1 MESRGPH
8 AVLDSSPLSLTA
20 SLAASRRPGHHDGVS
35 PGGRPATTTADDWA
49 QGALDEIEQSGVRAL
64 TVEAVARRL
73 GVSKGGAY
81 HHFQD
86 RRDLLRAALARWE
99 RRQVTE
105 LNAHFA
111 AIRDPQLRLRAALE
125 EAFIT
130 LAPTV
135 IVQLMA
141 ASDDPVVAAV
151 LERSTAARI
160 DQLRRTFVDL
170 GATGA
175 DAQHRAILLYG
186 HYLGFAQLRRHAPT
200 LLKTPRQTRAHVARI
215 EASLL
220 AGLP

>member
-1 MESRGPH
+1 M
-8 AVLDSSPLSLTA
+8 
-20 SLAASRRPGHHDGVS
+20 S
-35 PGGRPATTTADDWA
+35 PGGRPVTTTADDWA

-81 HHFQD
+81 HHFQN
-86 RRDLLRAALARWE
+86 RRDLLRAALTRWE
-99 RRQVTE
+99 RRQVIE
-105 LNAHFA
+105 LNADFA
-111 AIRDPQLRLRAALE
+111 AIRDPRLRLRSALE

-141 ASDDPVVAAV
+141 ATDDPDVAAV

-160 DQLRRTFVDL
+160 DHLRRTFVDL
-170 GATGA
+170 GATRA
-175 DAQHRAILLYG
+175 DAAQRAILLYG
-186 HYLGFAQLRRHAPT
+186 HYLGYAQLRRHAPAV
-200 LLKTPRQTRAHVARI
+200 LNTPRQTRAHVARI

>member
-1 MESRGPH
+1 MRCSTAHP
-8 AVLDSSPLSLTA
+8 SLTA

-64 TVEAVARRL
+64 TVQAVARRL

>member
-1 MESRGPH
+1 M
-8 AVLDSSPLSLTA
+8 
-20 SLAASRRPGHHDGVS
+20 S

-64 TVEAVARRL
+64 TVQAVARRL

-81 HHFQD
+81 HHFHD

-111 AIRDPQLRLRAALE
+111 AIRDPRLRLRAALE

-170 GATGA
+170 GATRA

>member
-1 MESRGPH
+1 
-8 AVLDSSPLSLTA
+8 V
-20 SLAASRRPGHHDGVS
+20 
-35 PGGRPATTTADDWA
+35 GRPATTTADDWA
-49 QGALDEIEQSGVRAL
+49 QAALDEMEAAGVRAL

-81 HHFQD
+81 HYFRD

-105 LNAHFA
+105 MNARFA
-111 AIRDPQLRLRAALE
+111 AIRDPRLRLRSALE
-125 EAFIT
+125 EAFIA

-141 ASDDPVVAAV
+141 AADDPDVTAV

-160 DQLRRTFVDL
+160 DLWRRTFVAL
-170 GATGA
+170 GATRA
-175 DAQHRAILLYG
+175 DAEHRAILFYG
-186 HYLGFAQLRRHAPT
+186 HYLGFAQLRRHAPDV
-200 LLKTPRQTRAHVARI
+200 LSTPQQTVAHLARV

-220 AGLP
+220 AGLPAPAGG